1 MQTFQLQIPESL
13 NLKLDS
19 LLQKVETLEQ
29 SFKNQQP
36 AEPNYIPRLKLAKK
50 LEIDP
55 SSLHNW
61 VKKGVLQPYQIGGKI
76 YFKMD
81 EVEKAMI
88 KLK

>member
-1 MQTFQLQIPESL
+1 MQTFQIQIPESL
-13 NLKLDS
+13 SLKLDS
-19 LLQKVETLEQ
+19 LLDEV
-29 SFKNQQP
+29 KNLKENLQQP
-36 AEPNYIPRLKLAKK
+36 AAEPNYIPRLKLAKK

-81 EVEKAMI
+81 EVEAAMV
-88 KLK
+88 KLNK